1 MLALTREQEVTKQKE
16 LEKEAAQA
24 AAAAARQQI
33 DVERLRGEEARK
45 TNAELAQQR
54 AQTAKYQDDLNRQRD
69 AANQEAR
76 KRQSIELLR
85 LQEESTRK
93 QELEKL
99 RIAQAIE
106 DERRKSEDHRAAKE
120 ADVAAARA
128 RAEAEGRIKE
138 RRANEDVNRRELVLQ
153 LEEKRKLFLE
163 SIHDIGGMIGNGV
176 SSLLG
181 DRDRLLAGVG
191 AFGGAALFF
200 FFVAREG
207 VRVSG
212 RLAEMVLGQ
221 PSLVRETSRSRPLS
235 FLAASRGNTSS
246 VMVTDAQRGFSDVI
260 LAPDLKDHLQKVR
273 LISVSD
279 T

>member
-1 MLALTREQEVTKQKE
+1 M
-16 LEKEAAQA
+16 
-24 AAAAARQQI
+24 
-33 DVERLRGEEARK
+33 ERLRGEEARK

-163 SIHDIGGMIGNGV
+163 SINDIGGMIGNGV

-191 AFGGAALFF
+191 AFGGAALF